1 MKTSINK
8 IRGFVEATARLK
20 DQFPK
25 EGKLIAACE
34 AVLPRVQCFQKEIDL
49 LVSDIGLTHANTDV
63 NGSLLYS
70 PDGQKFA
77 YTKEGYK
84 ALQKAMEAL
93 VKEERF
99 EFEPFPMKELPK
111 TLPADIVSALTGFV
125 TISQ

>member
-8 IRGFVEATARLK
+8 IRGFVEASVRVK
-20 DQFPK
+20 QQFPQ
-25 EGKLIAACE
+25 ESKLIAACE
-34 AVLPRVQCFQKEIDL
+34 AVLPRVQCFQKDIDL
-49 LVSDIGLTHANTDV
+49 LVSDISLTHANTDA

-84 ALQKAMEAL
+84 ALQQDMEKL

-99 EFEPFPMKELPK
+99 EFEPFPLKELPK
-111 TLPADIVSALTGFV
+111 TLPADIISALTGFV
-125 TISQ
+125 TII